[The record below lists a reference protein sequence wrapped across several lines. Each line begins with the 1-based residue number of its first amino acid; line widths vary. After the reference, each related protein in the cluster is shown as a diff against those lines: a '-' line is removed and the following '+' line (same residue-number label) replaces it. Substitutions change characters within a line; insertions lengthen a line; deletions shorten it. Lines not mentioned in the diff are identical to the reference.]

1 MDKDG
6 SIYSYF
12 YKLAGGER
20 KRIKT
25 QKMMWT
31 YQAIWS
37 YIQFFL
43 WIDIYFGREKLTLYL
58 FKKSCWCGWP
68 FKQDEIFWWYDVI
81 EQQVIIAFVTAKFK
95 LWTYFWHIFLVIFSH
110 LIIVYS
116 YVKLKLLMEGV
127 ICAFFFNKKRVFG
140 VQD

>member
-12 YKLAGGER
+12 YILAGGNENELKR
-20 KRIKT
+20 KRWCEHIKL
-25 QKMMWT
+25 
-31 YQAIWS
+31 YEVI
-37 YIQFFL
+37 YNFFL